1 MAQDEFGIIE
11 QYFSNIGKPADNIA
25 LGIGDDAAVV
35 EVPPNEQLVVSMDT
49 LLGGVHFPP
58 DTSPADIA
66 YKALAVNLSD
76 LAAMAA
82 TPAWFLLSLTL
93 PQNDTDW
100 LHQFASG
107 LSQAAEA
114 FELQLIGGDTCHG
127 ELSISIQIAGL
138 VPSARYITRRH
149 ASPGD
154 LILVTGELGNAALGL
169 AHKQGEIE
177 IPQDLQA
184 KCLLALN
191 RPQPRLELVPFLRE
205 YASAAIDVSDG
216 LQGDLAHIL
225 KASGCGANLEQL
237 ALPVNDWIA
246 QQGKYDYALAAGDD
260 YEICCCVAATQRGEI
275 DSWNRG
281 HPDCRLSII
290 GEITESGYYLQDGDE
305 LVNLDNAKGYK
316 HFD

>member
-1 MAQDEFGIIE
+1 MAQDEFAIIE
-11 QYFSNIGKPADNIA
+11 HYFSSIGKPADNIV

-35 EVPPNEQLVVSMDT
+35 EVPPTVQLVVSMDT
-49 LLGGVHFPP
+49 LVGGVHFPS

-82 TPAWFLLSLTL
+82 TPAWFLLALTL
-93 PQNDTDW
+93 PQNDATW

-107 LSQAAEA
+107 LSQAADS
-114 FELQLIGGDTCHG
+114 FNLQLIGGDTCHG

-138 VPSARYITRRH
+138 VPSARYVTRRH

-169 AHKQGEIE
+169 AYKQGKIDL
-177 IPQDLQA
+177 PQNLQA

-191 RPQPRLELVPFLRE
+191 RPHPRLELVPFLRE
-205 YASAAIDVSDG
+205 YASAAIDISDG
-216 LQGDLAHIL
+216 LQGDLAHLL
-225 KASGCGANLEQL
+225 KASGCGAKIEQL
-237 ALPVNDWIA
+237 ALPVNDWIE
-246 QQGKYDYALAAGDD
+246 QMNCYDYALAAGDD
-260 YEICCCVAATQRGEI
+260 YEICCSVPLRHRAEI
-275 DSWNRG
+275 DRWNRG

-290 GEITESGYYLQDGDE
+290 GEITESGYILRDGE
-305 LVNLDNAKGYK
+305 RLTNLDNAQGYQ

>member
-1 MAQDEFGIIE
+1 MAQDEFAIIE
-11 QYFSNIGKPADNIA
+11 RYFSNIGKPASNIA

-35 EVPPNEQLVVSMDT
+35 NVPPAEQLVVSMDT
-49 LLGGVHFPP
+49 LVSGVHFLP

-82 TPAWFLLSLTL
+82 TPAWFLLALTL
-93 PQNDTDW
+93 PQNDASW

-114 FELQLIGGDTCHG
+114 YKLQLIGGDTCHG

-138 VPSARYITRRH
+138 VPSARYITRRG
-149 ASPGD
+149 ACPGD

-169 AHKQGEIE
+169 AHIQGKIDLS
-177 IPQDLQA
+177 QNLQA
-184 KCLLALN
+184 QCLLALN

-205 YASAAIDVSDG
+205 YTSAAIDISDG

-225 KASGCGANLEQL
+225 KASGCGAELL
-237 ALPVNDWIA
+237 KSALPVNAWIEE
-246 QQGKYDYALAAGDD
+246 QDEYHFALAAGDD
-260 YEICCCVAATQRGEI
+260 YEICCCVPATHRAEI

-290 GEITESGYYLQDGDE
+290 GEIVESGYFLRDGQT
-305 LVNLDNAKGYK
+305 LTHLDNAQGYQ